1 MGGHRIYN
9 SNSGKVGTMRHQ
21 THTVLFLLIC
31 LATQA
36 KLSEIV
42 EGSGDEEFDQDAAIN
57 EAVNKVTELVTS
69 WADNLED
76 IDMDL
81 EINQMENEVTD
92 EKAGKRKRKCEKC
105 ERKIFRARNSEF
117 CESCQEE
124 ETVEVTTALTTP
136 QSSISQS
143 LIQNLKLNH
152 NHHHHHNHR
161 LVQKRRRV
169 EIRCQKCTKN
179 SFRARNE
186 NFCSTKCSLE
196 EDNMEK
202 EKTTIAST
210 TTPTTTTTTT
220 TTTSP
225 PTTTEMMTTTTETNK
240 KVARCLARCSRRPEN
255 MKWTEKC
262 NMRCEKIAAQ
272 ETEENENNTKRK
284 RNKKTKKQKED
295 KNQDSL
301 ENVAKKGPLETF
313 IKFLFKR
320 S

>member
-1 MGGHRIYN
+1 MG

-21 THTVLFLLIC
+21 THTVLFLLVC

-124 ETVEVTTALTTP
+124 ETVEVSTALTTP

-196 EDNMEK
+196 EDNVEK
-202 EKTTIAST
+202 AKTTTAST
-210 TTPTTTTTTT
+210 TIPTTTT
-220 TTTSP
+220 S
-225 PTTTEMMTTTTETNK
+225 MTTTTETNK

>member
-1 MGGHRIYN
+1 MGSSELAGVMLGRA
-9 SNSGKVGTMRHQ
+9 GKVGTMRHQ
-21 THTVLFLLIC
+21 THTVLFLLVC

-220 TTTSP
+220 TTTP

-255 MKWTEKC
+255 MRWTEKC

-272 ETEENENNTKRK
+272 ETEENENNTK
-284 RNKKTKKQKED
+284 
-295 KNQDSL
+295 
-301 ENVAKKGPLETF
+301 
-313 IKFLFKR
+313 
-320 S
+320 

>member
-1 MGGHRIYN
+1 
-9 SNSGKVGTMRHQ
+9 
-21 THTVLFLLIC
+21 
-31 LATQA
+31 
-36 KLSEIV
+36 
-42 EGSGDEEFDQDAAIN
+42 
-57 EAVNKVTELVTS
+57 
-69 WADNLED
+69 
-76 IDMDL
+76 MDL

-210 TTPTTTTTTT
+210 TIPTTTTTTT
-220 TTTSP
+220 TTT
-225 PTTTEMMTTTTETNK
+225 TETNK
-240 KVARCLARCSRRPEN
+240 KVA
-255 MKWTEKC
+255 
-262 NMRCEKIAAQ
+262 
-272 ETEENENNTKRK
+272 
-284 RNKKTKKQKED
+284 
-295 KNQDSL
+295 
-301 ENVAKKGPLETF
+301 
-313 IKFLFKR
+313 
-320 S
+320 

>member
-1 MGGHRIYN
+1 MGSSELAGVMLGRA
-9 SNSGKVGTMRHQ
+9 GKVGTMRHQ

-169 EIRCQKCTKN
+169 EIKCQKCTKN

-202 EKTTIAST
+202 AKTTTAS
-210 TTPTTTTTTT
+210 TT

-272 ETEENENNTKRK
+272 ETEENENNTK
-284 RNKKTKKQKED
+284 
-295 KNQDSL
+295 
-301 ENVAKKGPLETF
+301 
-313 IKFLFKR
+313 
-320 S
+320 

>member
-1 MGGHRIYN
+1 MLGRAGERDPASRAGHRIYN

-21 THTVLFLLIC
+21 THTVLFLLVC

-161 LVQKRRRV
+161 LAQKYDL
-169 EIRCQKCTKN
+169 
-179 SFRARNE
+179 
-186 NFCSTKCSLE
+186 SL
-196 EDNMEK
+196 
-202 EKTTIAST
+202 IH
-210 TTPTTTTTTT
+210 
-220 TTTSP
+220 
-225 PTTTEMMTTTTETNK
+225 
-240 KVARCLARCSRRPEN
+240 
-255 MKWTEKC
+255 
-262 NMRCEKIAAQ
+262 
-272 ETEENENNTKRK
+272 
-284 RNKKTKKQKED
+284 
-295 KNQDSL
+295 
-301 ENVAKKGPLETF
+301 
-313 IKFLFKR
+313 
-320 S
+320 

>member
-1 MGGHRIYN
+1 MGSSELAGVMLGRAGERDPASRAGHRIYN

-124 ETVEVTTALTTP
+124 ETVEVTIAITTID
-136 QSSISQS
+136 SY
-143 LIQNLKLNH
+143 
-152 NHHHHHNHR
+152 
-161 LVQKRRRV
+161 RRDEGWR
-169 EIRCQKCTKN
+169 
-179 SFRARNE
+179 SDARNVRRTL
-186 NFCSTKCSLE
+186 SVLV
-196 EDNMEK
+196 M
-202 EKTTIAST
+202 KTFAQL
-210 TTPTTTTTTT
+210 
-220 TTTSP
+220 
-225 PTTTEMMTTTTETNK
+225 N
-240 KVARCLARCSRRPEN
+240 AHWR
-255 MKWTEKC
+255 
-262 NMRCEKIAAQ
+262 KI
-272 ETEENENNTKRK
+272 TWRK
-284 RNKKTKKQKED
+284 KKQ
-295 KNQDSL
+295 Q
-301 ENVAKKGPLETF
+301 
-313 IKFLFKR
+313 
-320 S
+320 

>member
-1 MGGHRIYN
+1 MKTYDIN
-9 SNSGKVGTMRHQ
+9 VKKFSMSNCFSID
-21 THTVLFLLIC
+21 LFVNC
-31 LATQA
+31 
-36 KLSEIV
+36 SEIV

-152 NHHHHHNHR
+152 NHHHNHR
-161 LVQKRRRV
+161 LVQKYDL
-169 EIRCQKCTKN
+169 
-179 SFRARNE
+179 
-186 NFCSTKCSLE
+186 SL
-196 EDNMEK
+196 
-202 EKTTIAST
+202 IH
-210 TTPTTTTTTT
+210 
-220 TTTSP
+220 
-225 PTTTEMMTTTTETNK
+225 
-240 KVARCLARCSRRPEN
+240 
-255 MKWTEKC
+255 
-262 NMRCEKIAAQ
+262 
-272 ETEENENNTKRK
+272 
-284 RNKKTKKQKED
+284 
-295 KNQDSL
+295 
-301 ENVAKKGPLETF
+301 
-313 IKFLFKR
+313 
-320 S
+320 